1 MSANS
6 DSQASSSSPGP
17 PSAIQRVT
25 RRLARSTLTL
35 SKVEGVQNED
45 GDETGMS
52 TARATMDSDDD
63 SASSGVTTRPPK
75 SSLGHSD
82 HEEHADSEQ
91 STSLDSEQLHSQYS
105 GSTGSH
111 DSGLSPST
119 CQLCFDTPD
128 TLIALMC
135 GHTCCKQC
143 LNRLFKTGTAN
154 PRSFPPKCCEEPI
167 ELTAVQVYLDDD
179 VFRRYND
186 VYSEFSDKNRLYCAN
201 KRCGSYIRQ
210 SHTIQNGRSI
220 MCGGC
225 GTYTCV
231 DCKQVRDEHVI
242 QDGVLQCK
250 QPEQLMST
258 ADRKLANARGW
269 KQCPGCKNLIEKSE
283 GCDHECR
290 CEVEMEGLD
299 LDDVYNPPLTTA
311 PGGLQRLILDYMQQE
326 RASTAPAPLD
336 NPLRER
342 VPGIQPIPGLDMD
355 DGANQTFA
363 PRLQPPAVYPS
374 ANSQSVGSSMNASS
388 WEEQFFSWQG
398 LDPFRFEDPP
408 GQQLPPGHNQH
419 PANPSGERTVDSSTA
434 PPRPNFIESMLEESS
449 GRAENNTTGEGT
461 SMTRENVK
469 PGTKR
474 QRSEED
480 E

>member
-45 GDETGMS
+45 GDELGMS

-63 SASSGVTTRPPK
+63 SASSGVTTRPPN
-75 SSLGHSD
+75 SSLSHSD

-91 STSLDSEQLHSQYS
+91 STSLDSEQLRAQYS
-105 GSTGSH
+105 GSTGSQ
-111 DSGLSPST
+111 DSDLSPST

-128 TLIALMC
+128 TLIALTC
-135 GHTCCKQC
+135 GHTYCKQC

-154 PRSFPPKCCEEPI
+154 PRSFPPKCCKDRPI

-186 VYSEFSDKNRLYCAN
+186 VYSEFSDGNRLYCAN
-201 KRCGSYIRQ
+201 KCCGSYIRQ
-210 SHTIQNGRSI
+210 SRTFRIGRSI

-242 QDGVLQCK
+242 QDGLLQCTR
-250 QPEQLMST
+250 PEQLMSA
-258 ADRKLANARGW
+258 ADRKLANTRGW
-269 KQCPGCKNLIEKSE
+269 KQCPGCKNLIEKTE
-283 GCDHECR
+283 GCDHHT
-290 CEVEMEGLD
+290 V
-299 LDDVYNPPLTTA
+299 
-311 PGGLQRLILDYMQQE
+311 
-326 RASTAPAPLD
+326 
-336 NPLRER
+336 
-342 VPGIQPIPGLDMD
+342 
-355 DGANQTFA
+355 
-363 PRLQPPAVYPS
+363 
-374 ANSQSVGSSMNASS
+374 
-388 WEEQFFSWQG
+388 
-398 LDPFRFEDPP
+398 
-408 GQQLPPGHNQH
+408 
-419 PANPSGERTVDSSTA
+419 NPSGERTVDSSTGPPRA
-434 PPRPNFIESMLEESS
+434 PLDAGGWPTPRPNFIESMLEESS
-449 GRAENNTTGEGT
+449 ERAKSDTTGEET

-469 PGTKR
+469 PGTKQR
-474 QRSEED
+474 RSEED